1 MSLKHGIDKKKI
13 KIMQHFFELKS
24 LIFITW
30 QENCLQFWIRMK
42 SKTFQI
48 EDLLSFNSSQFFSQ
62 SPFMFSQTHFNLV
75 AVLSLKSRARVRS
88 QLVNQFF
95 DALDLMLDLLNQMT
109 SSWRVQSRQ
118 ILFSSG
124 EERNSSGLE
133 LMSLMGLFVINWLL
147 FAFIMSQ
154 NKFLCKNRPVAHCE
168 HQFVPLLQPIC
179 SRVGEAVLQSDGFD
193 ASLKWFRVA

>member
-1 MSLKHGIDKKKI
+1 
-13 KIMQHFFELKS
+13 MQHFFELKS

-118 ILFSSG
+118 ILFGSG

-154 NKFLCKNRPVAHCE
+154 ISFYVRTD
-168 HQFVPLLQPIC
+168 LLLTVSINSCHFFSQ
-179 SRVGEAVLQSDGFD
+179 SVLVLEKLFFNLMDVTQ
-193 ASLKWFRVA
+193 L